1 MAMTQVELE
10 TRATSRAADEGLHTF
25 RLAGQDA
32 YLVKSRKSDPGGMH
46 VVRVDSAGHVLDCSD
61 CKGWEYRRSCTH
73 AAAVSRRLEREARK
87 TVTFVTVEPTPI
99 ITSACRG
106 RSQLYREA

>member
-10 TRATSRAADEGLHTF
+10 TRATARAADEGLHTF
-25 RLAGQDA
+25 RLAGQGA
-32 YLVKSRKSDPGGMH
+32 YLVKSRKSDPGSMH

-73 AAAVSRRLEREARK
+73 AAAVTRRLEREARK
-87 TVTFVTVEPTPI
+87 SRPEPDPI
-99 ITSACRG
+99 ESRTT
-106 RSQLYREA
+106 RSQIYRTEEVGA